1 VRFGLA
7 AAVTALAALRVV
19 WGALRAPDDRWFAAL
34 PTLSALDVQ
43 VYASYLEQVRQGHFL
58 FRDLFTGEDGPRLV
72 FNWFWLLVGL
82 AGRALSP
89 DHRVTFHAARIALV
103 PVLFWTLRRVT
114 ARFEPDAGRAR
125 WAGGL
130 QWLAAGLG
138 AWASPLMGAPGRVP
152 PGGLHW
158 PMDLCVPELHPL
170 LSALFSPHFLAS
182 WILLLWVHALGFQ
195 AITTGSGRA
204 AGGAAVLFLLLA
216 QFHPYYALPVAV
228 VLGGFAAIEAA
239 RTRRL
244 RPLGLAGAIGL
255 GAAPALA
262 WLAWLWRHDP
272 ITAAAAQRNVTLS
285 PAPWLT
291 AVSFGLPGAAA
302 VLGLARALVRPTR
315 ERLFLA
321 LWLIA
326 GLALLYAPTPWQRR
340 FVEGL
345 AVPVSLLAVDAA
357 VALGTPV
364 ARALGLGVLRPWR
377 AWLIPLPWALVLAP
391 SLLWVLRQELS
402 PARLTAPGNW
412 WDYPRRDVAL
422 AARRLRELPE
432 EAVVLAAI
440 ETGGLIP
447 GLSGRRTFVGHWAET
462 VRSEEKIE
470 ELYRFFSAGAAG
482 EERLAFLRRRG
493 ITHLFLGPAERRLGP
508 FDPATLPG
516 ARVLWE
522 HGAVRLVRAP

>member
-1 VRFGLA
+1 VRFGLAA
-7 AAVTALAALRVV
+7 AAVTALAALPAV

-43 VYASYLEQVRQGHFL
+43 VYLSYLEQVRQGHFL

-82 AGRALSP
+82 LGRAASL
-89 DHRVTFHAARIALV
+89 DHRVTFHAVRVALV
-103 PVLFWTLRRVT
+103 PVLFWTLARVT
-114 ARFEPDAGRAR
+114 ARYEPDPGRAR
-125 WAGGL
+125 RATGL

-138 AWASPLMGAPGRVP
+138 AWVSPLLGAPGRVP
-152 PGGLHW
+152 HGGLHW
-158 PMDLCVPELHPL
+158 PMDLCVPELHPF

-195 AITTGSGRA
+195 AIVTGSGRA
-204 AGGAAVLFLLLA
+204 AGVAAVLLLLLA

-244 RPLGLAGAIGL
+244 RPLWLTGAIGL

-262 WLAWLWRHDP
+262 WLAWLWHHDP
-272 ITAAAAQRNVTLS
+272 ITAAAAEQNVTLS
-285 PAPWLT
+285 PVPWLT

-302 VLGLARALVRPTR
+302 LAGAARALVRPSR
-315 ERLFLA
+315 ERLFLV
-321 LWLIA
+321 LWLLA
-326 GLALLYAPTPWQRR
+326 GLTLLHAPTPWQRR

-345 AVPVSLLAVDAA
+345 ALPVSLLAVDAA
-357 VALGTPV
+357 VALGAPA
-364 ARALGLGVLRPWR
+364 ARALGLGALRPWR
-377 AWLIPLPWALVLAP
+377 AWLVPLPWALLLAP

-402 PARLTAPGNW
+402 PGRLRVAG
-412 WDYPRRDVAL
+412 DYPRRDVVE
-422 AARRLRELPE
+422 AAGRLGQLPE
-432 EAVVLAAI
+432 HAVVLASI
-440 ETGGLIP
+440 ETGGMIP

-462 VRSEEKIE
+462 VRSEEKIG
-470 ELYRFFSAGAAG
+470 ELLRFFAAGASE

-493 ITHLFLGPAERRLGP
+493 ITHLFLGPSERQLGP
-508 FDPATLPG
+508 FDPGTLPG
-516 ARVLWE
+516 ARLLWA
-522 HGAVRLVRAP
+522 HGAVRLLAAP